1 VHAPPELRGG
11 FLARLACLVV
21 GLFLCAVGI
30 VLFLESELGLP
41 PWDVLHQGVA
51 EQAGIS
57 FGVANLVVSVAVLAL
72 AWRLRA
78 HIGLGTLLNAT
89 LIGTFVIVLTA
100 LEAVGSVSEEALATR
115 IALLPAALAC
125 FGAGSALYIGATMGA
140 GPRDSLML
148 VVSRRL
154 GVRIGVARTAI
165 ELAALGLGFALGGT
179 AGIGTLVF
187 ALGIG
192 PAVELSFWLLER
204 TPLVAPAVASPP
216 VMRPTG

>member
-1 VHAPPELRGG
+1 VHTPPELRGG
-11 FLARLACLVV
+11 FLPRLVGLVA
-21 GLFLCAVGI
+21 GLFLCAVGV

-57 FGVANLVVSVAVLAL
+57 FGAANLVVSLAVLVL

-89 LIGTFVIVLTA
+89 LIGTFVIALTA
-100 LEAVGSVSEEALATR
+100 LEEVDLLSEEPLGTR
-115 IALLPAALAC
+115 IALIPLALAC
-125 FGAGSALYIGATMGA
+125 FGVGSAFYIGAAMGA

-154 GVRIGVARTAI
+154 GVRIGVARTAL
-165 ELAALGLGFALGGT
+165 EVAALALGFALGGT
-179 AGIGTLVF
+179 AGLGTLVF

-204 TPLVAPAVASPP
+204 TPLVAPAVASP
-216 VMRPTG
+216 G

>member
-1 VHAPPELRGG
+1 LLP
-11 FLARLACLVV
+11 RLVGLVA
-21 GLFLCAVGI
+21 GLFLCAAGI

-41 PWDVLHQGVA
+41 PWDVLHQGLA
-51 EQAGIS
+51 EQAGLS

-89 LIGTFVIVLTA
+89 LIGTFVIALTA
-100 LEAVGSVSEEALATR
+100 FEAVDALSEEPLGTR
-115 IALLPAALAC
+115 IGLIAMALAC
-125 FGAGSALYIGATMGA
+125 FGVGSAFYIGAAMGA

-148 VVSRRL
+148 VVSRGL
-154 GVRIGVARTAI
+154 GVRIGAARTAI
-165 ELAALGLGFALGGT
+165 EVAALALGFALGGT
-179 AGIGTLVF
+179 AGLGTLVF

-204 TPLVAPAVASPP
+204 TPLVAPAVASPA
-216 VMRPTG
+216 